1 MMSIYTTY
9 IEDIY
14 NDNINIL
21 LILWIF
27 TMMSIHTTYIED
39 IYNDEY
45 IY

>member
-14 NDNINIL
+14 NDEYIY
-21 LILWIF
+21 
-27 TMMSIHTTYIED
+27 TTYIED

-45 IY
+45 I